1 MIRTAA
7 EKFRKSKVIRH
18 IIVGLLYPVVASAAS
33 MDDSLVAGI
42 EIERPMVRLS
52 KQEYEEK
59 VYASW
64 LGQIVGNIYG
74 LSYEFQFIDEPGPDD
89 FPYGYGVSLERVRE
103 VGGAFSDDDTD
114 IEYMYLLQ
122 MEKHGIE
129 PTYEHLANAW
139 KYHVRDKV
147 WVANRSALTLMHAGY
162 SPPITGNR
170 AYNPNWFQIDPQ
182 LVNEIWAVT
191 APGMLDYAAQ
201 KSAWA
206 AKITNDDFGIEPT
219 VHYAAMYSAAFFEKD
234 IHSLIDIG
242 TAALPEGSRFAA
254 TVEHMK
260 RLHEQYPGDWQRA
273 RRAMAKAY
281 YGEFD
286 YNRGAWAAVDANLN
300 GAAGILALLYGA
312 GDFQKTLDYA
322 SGLGFDADNQAATMS
337 GLLGIVNGLQGIPEE
352 LLFPLGKNEW
362 EIPFND
368 TYRNVSRHD
377 LPDASIQDMA
387 SRTARQGEKII
398 LANGGR
404 KVRVDGVDYYE
415 INTSAKFT
423 PPLELVTAPVLLA
436 EAGREFSF
444 RYYFAAD
451 AETAAYDLSGGSLP
465 PGLMLDGNLI
475 TGTPT
480 QTGLYRFEVRVSSG
494 KAERRGDFA
503 IRVHGE
509 NLAKS
514 ATGILYNGIDGIGAV
529 RDGQV
534 IGNPDIEVIR
544 DGDGRGQTY
553 YNRAPDVKPRVN
565 YYGYTWDEPH
575 TLSTLVYN
583 PGMPE
588 EWGGWFTSLEVQYQ
602 DEGGEWRTA
611 QLLSIEPGL
620 DFDNNQWL
628 KGAYIDQSI
637 TIDPVTTRAIR
648 IIGDAGGI
656 EQDARNGGEK
666 RHYTAISELAVYAD

>member
-1 MIRTAA
+1 MNRRIN
-7 EKFRKSKVIRH
+7 
-18 IIVGLLYPVVASAAS
+18 GLLLALFSALSIYCFEVSAQAG
-33 MDDSLVAGI
+33 DSEDIRIGV
-42 EIERPMVRLS
+42 E
-52 KQEYEEK
+52 EYKDK
-59 VYASW
+59 VHASW

-74 LSYEFQFIDEPGPDD
+74 LSYEFQFIDEPGPDE
-89 FPYGYGVSLERVRE
+89 FPYGYGDSLERVRE

-129 PTYEHLANAW
+129 PTYENLANAW

-162 SPPITGNR
+162 SPPLTGNR

-219 VHYAAMYSAAFFEKD
+219 VHYAAMYAAAFFEKD
-234 IHSLIDIG
+234 IHRLIDIG

-260 RLHEQYPGDWQRA
+260 RLHEQYPEDWQRA
-273 RRAMAKAY
+273 RKAMAEAY

-312 GDFQKTLDYA
+312 GDFQRTLDYA
-322 SGLGFDADNQAATMS
+322 AGMGFDADNQAATMS
-337 GLLGIVNGLQGIPEE
+337 GLLGIVHGLQGIPEE

-362 EIPFND
+362 QKPFND

-377 LPDASIQDMA
+377 LPDASIRDLA
-387 SRTARQGEKII
+387 ERTAMQGEKII

-404 KVRVDGVDYYE
+404 KVRIDGVDYYE
-415 INTSAKFT
+415 IETSAAFT
-423 PPLELVTAPVLLA
+423 PPFELVTAPVLLA
-436 EAGREFSF
+436 QTGRAFSF
-444 RYYFAAD
+444 RFYFGAD
-451 AETAAYDLSGGSLP
+451 ATTAAYDLSGGSLP
-465 PGLMLDGNLI
+465 PGLVLDGNEI
-475 TGTPT
+475 TGTPM
-480 QTGLYRFEVRVSSG
+480 QTGVYRFEVRVSSG
-494 KAERRGDFA
+494 KAEQRGDFA

-509 NLAKS
+509 NLASS
-514 ATGILYNGIDGIGAV
+514 AAGILHNGIDGIEAV

-534 IGNPDIEVIR
+534 VGNPDIEVIR
-544 DGDGRGQTY
+544 DGTGRGQTY
-553 YNRAPDVKPRVN
+553 YNRAPDTRARVN
-565 YYGYTWDEPH
+565 YYGYAWDEPQ
-575 TLSTLVYN
+575 TVSTLVYN

-602 DEGGEWRTA
+602 DEAGEWRTA
-611 QLLSIEPGL
+611 ILHSIEPGL
-620 DFDNNQWL
+620 DFDNSQWL
-628 KGAYIDQSI
+628 KGAYIDQSL
-637 TIDPVTTRAIR
+637 TIEPVTTRAIR

-656 EQDARNGGEK
+656 EQDARNGGEQ
-666 RHYTAISELAVYAD
+666 RHYTAISELTVYAD